1 VPDYRAIE
9 DAGVT
14 MLSLLEDRMGR
25 DPGDPESPEKPI
37 ADSQIALVS
46 PGEVSETTQG
56 NEDPIRLSLYLYRVE
71 PSEGLANQPRTQV
84 DATTVRDAPLALDC
98 YYLLTA
104 YPGDGT
110 QDPSTNR
117 HQQHRVLGRA
127 MQVLRDEAVIRE
139 GDLSGTLRSPLSVSL
154 VAQPMAEVLDVW
166 NTFEDRPFQPSVAYL
181 VSPVEIDTAEDR
193 EVDRVL
199 ERQTHYRVRDHVAER
214 AGENGSDDA

>member
-1 VPDYRAIE
+1 VSDFRAIE

-25 DPGDPESPEKPI
+25 DPGAPESPERPI
-37 ADSQIALVS
+37 TDAQIALVS
-46 PGEVSETTQG
+46 PGEVAETTRG
-56 NEDPIRLSLYLYRVE
+56 NEDPIRLSLFLYRVD

-84 DATTVRDAPLALDC
+84 DATTVRDPPLALDC

-104 YPGDGT
+104 YPGEGT

-127 MQVLRDEAVIRE
+127 MQVLRDGAVIRE
-139 GDLSGTLRSPLSVSL
+139 GDLSGTLRSPLHVSP
-154 VAQPMAEVLDVW
+154 VAQSMREVLDVW

-181 VSPVEIDTAEDR
+181 VSPVEIDPAADR

-199 ERQTHYRVRDHVAER
+199 ERRTHYRVRDRVAER
-214 AGENGSDDA
+214 AGEHGDDDV